1 MIEYAPDSARRVYK
15 ELWGTWRRFAHTSV
29 LGAVSAA
36 LLVALG
42 LVAMLAYQVAPYD
55 PLVADYSYMRMG
67 PSLVHPLGTDLL
79 GRDVLSRI
87 IHGTR
92 ITLLVAFVAV
102 VIGDGIGFTWG
113 IVSGYVG
120 GAVDTYSQRVL
131 EVMMSIPTIIL
142 ALLLL
147 AVTGSG
153 LLPIIVAIA
162 VTRVPGATRVI
173 RSSVLSV
180 KEMPYVEAARA
191 IGASPLRIMVRYVV
205 PQCVAPLLVVFSVSL
220 GGAVF
225 TEAALSFLGL
235 GIPPPHPSW
244 GSMLSGIIAESFNPP
259 WWLSVFPG
267 VAITFTVLAFNLLG
281 DALRDHLD
289 PKLRGRL

>member
-1 MIEYAPDSARRVYK
+1 
-15 ELWGTWRRFAHTSV
+15 
-29 LGAVSAA
+29 
-36 LLVALG
+36 
-42 LVAMLAYQVAPYD
+42 
-55 PLVADYSYMRMG
+55 MG